1 MVYIPG
7 SLERLRR
14 FKAGVLTLHIC
25 HAVARKQLA
34 MEVTQYRSL
43 SQLKDQL
50 AVASAPSPAVES

>member
-14 FKAGVLTLHIC
+14 FKAGSLTHIC

-50 AVASAPSPAVES
+50 AVASVASPAVES